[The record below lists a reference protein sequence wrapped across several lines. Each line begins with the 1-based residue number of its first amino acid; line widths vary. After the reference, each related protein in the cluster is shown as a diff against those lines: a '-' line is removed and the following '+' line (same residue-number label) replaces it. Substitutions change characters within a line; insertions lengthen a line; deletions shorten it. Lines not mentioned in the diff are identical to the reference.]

1 MVQPIMTSFASTG
14 NMDSSR
20 QVHFQAQLLNAVE
33 QAVIA
38 TDLNGVVTYW
48 NHCAERL
55 YGWAAEEAL
64 GRNILELNIP
74 QEGLPQAEEIMDCLR
89 AGKVWSGDVILRH
102 KDGHTF
108 AVQVTD
114 SPVLDDGGQ
123 MVGIVGISIEI
134 GDRVRTLAALASSEE
149 RLRIAQHAGGIGTF
163 EWNIRSGEVMVT
175 EEFCRIW
182 GIGQYTSIRVG
193 EFEEFVHP
201 DDCHLIATS
210 MANSLEDLVGYT
222 EYRIIRQDDRQV
234 RWLARR
240 GEIVRDEA
248 GEPSRVIGAV
258 YDITD
263 RKRAEEQRQ
272 LLMQE
277 LAHRVKNTLAMVQAI
292 STQTMRSAASLEEA
306 GTIFGERLTALAR
319 ANDTLLQENWSSASI
334 RVIVEGATQSHNDH
348 GRIHVGGPDIRLGP
362 KAALALSLALH
373 ELCTNAAKYGA
384 LSVETGQVRI
394 TWHVAGEGEATLFRF
409 RWQESGGPL
418 VRAPERKGF
427 GSRLIERSLAGSFGG
442 QAGIRYEAAGV
453 VWSIEAPLSAL
464 QEAGSG

>member
-1 MVQPIMTSFASTG
+1 MVQPIVTSFASTG
-14 NMDSSR
+14 NMDPGR

-48 NHCAERL
+48 SRCAERL

-64 GRNILELNIP
+64 GRSILELNIP
-74 QEGLPQAEEIMDCLR
+74 PEGLPQAEEIMDCLG

-108 AVQVTD
+108 PVQVTD
-114 SPVLDDGGQ
+114 SPVLDDGGR
-123 MVGIVGISIEI
+123 MVAIVGISIEI

-182 GIGQYTSIRVG
+182 GIGQHTSIRVG
-193 EFEEFVHP
+193 AFAEFVHP
-201 DDCHLIATS
+201 DDVHLIATS

-222 EYRIIRQDDRQV
+222 EYRIIRQNDRQV

-240 GEIVRDEA
+240 GEIVHDEA
-248 GEPSRVIGAV
+248 GFPSQVIGAI

-263 RKRAEEQRQ
+263 RKRAEEQHQ

-277 LAHRVKNTLAMVQAI
+277 LAHRVKNTLAIVQGI
-292 STQTMRSAASLEEA
+292 STQTMRSAASPEEA
-306 GTIFGERLTALAR
+306 GTIFGDRLAAIAR
-319 ANDTLLQENWSSASI
+319 TNETLLQESWSSASI
-334 RVIVEGATQSHNDH
+334 RVIVEGAIQLAPDRAKPRRELRRT
-348 GRIHVGGPDIRLGP
+348 GRDPLRADRGRLEHRDPLPD
-362 KAALALSLALH
+362 
-373 ELCTNAAKYGA
+373 
-384 LSVETGQVRI
+384 
-394 TWHVAGEGEATLFRF
+394 
-409 RWQESGGPL
+409 
-418 VRAPERKGF
+418 
-427 GSRLIERSLAGSFGG
+427 
-442 QAGIRYEAAGV
+442 
-453 VWSIEAPLSAL
+453 L
-464 QEAGSG
+464 QEPTSG

>member
-1 MVQPIMTSFASTG
+1 MTSLASAG
-14 NMDSSR
+14 ILDPNR

-38 TDLNGVVTYW
+38 TNLDGTVTYW
-48 NHCAERL
+48 NRCAERL
-55 YGWAAEEAL
+55 YGWVAEEAL

-74 QEGLPQAEEIMDCLR
+74 SEGLPQAEEIMKCLK
-89 AGKVWSGDVILRH
+89 AGKAWSGDVVLRH

-108 AVQVTD
+108 PVHVTD
-114 SPVLDDGGQ
+114 SPVLDDSGQ
-123 MVGIVGISIEI
+123 MVGIVGISVEI
-134 GDRVRTLAALASSEE
+134 SDRVRTLRALSSSEE

-182 GIGQYTSIRVG
+182 GIGQHTSIRVG
-193 EFEEFVHP
+193 AFTEFVHP
-201 DDCHLIATS
+201 DDRQLIATS
-210 MANSLEDLVGYT
+210 MASSLEDLVGYA

-240 GEIVRDEA
+240 AEMIRDEA
-248 GEPSRVIGAV
+248 GHPSRIVGAV

-263 RKRAEEQRQ
+263 RKLLEEQRQ

-292 STQTMRSAASLEEA
+292 SAQTLRSAPSLEAA
-306 GTIFGERLTALAR
+306 GNIFSERLAALAR
-319 ANDTLLQENWSSASI
+319 ANDTLLQESWSSASVG
-334 RVIVEGATQSHNDH
+334 VIVEGAIQSHNDH
-348 GRIHVGGPDIRLGP
+348 GRIHFSGPGVRLGP

-384 LSVETGQVRI
+384 LSVDTGQVAI
-394 TWHVAGEGEATLFRF
+394 TWHVAGEEEAALFRF
-409 RWQESGGPL
+409 RWQESGGPPVKL
-418 VRAPERKGF
+418 PERKGF
-427 GSRLIERSLAGSFGG
+427 GTRLIERSLAESFGT
-442 QAGIRYEAAGV
+442 QAEIGYEPTGV
-453 VWSIEAPLSAL
+453 VWGIETPMSSLREPTPA
-464 QEAGSG
+464 